1 MSIYYNSE
9 IKNICAYL
17 LKCRRKGKLMLRL
30 FKEVHGDWMG
40 EFEVAYIVSDE
51 ILTLAK
57 HLDDFKI
64 ETRTVDDGIAIKSNM
79 INGISYNDIK
89 TGCQVDF
96 NIFEKP
102 TAIILKA
109 SSPVPTLARFHVSL
123 NRDIDSVFNEELRPG
138 FTFYAEN
145 NKGGQTIILVTLT
158 LNGSGST
165 KYLDIEVETLDG
177 DTYELL
183 AVSADH
189 HMVEEGQLLIRD
201 KSNAKIRNLTDE
213 VFIEDRVGLPLRKVF
228 EDK

>member
-1 MSIYYNSE
+1 
-9 IKNICAYL
+9 
-17 LKCRRKGKLMLRL
+17 MLRL

-102 TAIILKA
+102 TAIILEA
-109 SSPVPTLARFHVSL
+109 SSPVPTLARFHISL
-123 NRDIDSVFNEELRPG
+123 NRDIDSTFNEELRPG

-183 AVSADH
+183 TISTDY

-201 KSNAKIRNLTDE
+201 KSNAKIRKLTDKF
-213 VFIEDRVGLPLRKVF
+213 FIEDSIGLPIRKVF

>member
-1 MSIYYNSE
+1 
-9 IKNICAYL
+9 
-17 LKCRRKGKLMLRL
+17 MLRL
-30 FKEVHGDWMG
+30 FKEVRGDWMG

-64 ETRTVDDGIAIKSNM
+64 ETRTVDDDIAIKSNM
-79 INGISYNDIK
+79 INGVSYNDIN
-89 TGCQVDF
+89 TGYQVDF

-102 TAIILKA
+102 TAIILEA
-109 SSPVPTLARFHVSL
+109 SSPVPTLVRFHVSL
-123 NRDIDSVFNEELRPG
+123 DRDIDSPFNEKLRPG

-183 AVSADH
+183 TVSTDYHIAS
-189 HMVEEGQLLIRD
+189 EGQLLIRD
-201 KSNAKIRNLTDE
+201 KSNMKVRTLTDNE
-213 VFIEDRVGLPLRKVF
+213 FFVEDMASLPYRKVF

>member
-1 MSIYYNSE
+1 
-9 IKNICAYL
+9 
-17 LKCRRKGKLMLRL
+17 MLRL

-201 KSNAKIRNLTDE
+201 KSNVKIRNLTDE

>member
-1 MSIYYNSE
+1 
-9 IKNICAYL
+9 
-17 LKCRRKGKLMLRL
+17 MLRL

-79 INGISYNDIK
+79 INGVSYNDIN

-102 TAIILKA
+102 TAIILEA

-123 NRDIDSVFNEELRPG
+123 NRDIDTTFSEELRPG
-138 FTFYAEN
+138 FTFYARN
-145 NKGGQTIILVTLT
+145 NKGERTIVLVTLT

-177 DTYELL
+177 DMYELL
-183 AVSADH
+183 AIPTDYHIAS
-189 HMVEEGQLLIRD
+189 EGQLLIRD
-201 KSNAKIRNLTDE
+201 KSIMKVRTLTDNE
-213 VFIEDRVGLPLRKVF
+213 FFVEDLASLPYRKVF

>member
-1 MSIYYNSE
+1 
-9 IKNICAYL
+9 
-17 LKCRRKGKLMLRL
+17 MLRL
-30 FKEVHGDWMG
+30 FKEVHGDRMG

-79 INGISYNDIK
+79 INCISYNDIK

-102 TAIILKA
+102 TAIILEA

-123 NRDIDSVFNEELRPG
+123 GRDIDSTFSEELRPG

-145 NKGGQTIILVTLT
+145 NKGEQTIILVTLT

-183 AVSADH
+183 AVSTDH
-189 HMVEEGQLLIRD
+189 HMVEEGYLLIRD

-213 VFIEDRVGLPLRKVF
+213 IFIEDRVGLPLRKVF

>member
-1 MSIYYNSE
+1 
-9 IKNICAYL
+9 
-17 LKCRRKGKLMLRL
+17 MLRL

-102 TAIILKA
+102 TAIILEA

-123 NRDIDSVFNEELRPG
+123 NRDIDSTFNEELRPG

-145 NKGGQTIILVTLT
+145 NKGGQTIVLVTLT

-177 DTYELL
+177 DMYELL
-183 AVSADH
+183 AISTDY

-201 KSNAKIRNLTDE
+201 KSNAKIRKLTNE
-213 VFIEDRVGLPLRKVF
+213 FFIEDRVGLPLRKVF

>member
-1 MSIYYNSE
+1 
-9 IKNICAYL
+9 
-17 LKCRRKGKLMLRL
+17 MLRL
-30 FKEVHGDWMG
+30 FKEVHGDVG

-51 ILTLAK
+51 MLTLAK
-57 HLDDFKI
+57 HLDDFEV

-102 TAIILKA
+102 TAIILEA
-109 SSPVPTLARFHVSL
+109 SSPAPTLARFHVSL
-123 NRDIDSVFNEELRPG
+123 NRDIDSTFTENLRPG

-145 NKGGQTIILVTLT
+145 SKGGQTIILITLT

-165 KYLDIEVETLDG
+165 KYLDIDVETLNG
-177 DTYELL
+177 DMYELL
-183 AVSADH
+183 TVSTDCH
-189 HMVEEGQLLIRD
+189 LVEEGQLLIRD
-201 KSNAKIRNLTDE
+201 KSNAKIRNLTNK
-213 VFIEDRVGLPLRKVF
+213 VFIGDMVGLPLRKVF

>member
-64 ETRTVDDGIAIKSNM
+64 KTRTVDDGIAIKSNM

-102 TAIILKA
+102 TAIILEA

-123 NRDIDSVFNEELRPG
+123 NRDIDSTFNEELRPG

-183 AVSADH
+183 AISTDY

-201 KSNAKIRNLTDE
+201 KSNAKIRKLTNE
-213 VFIEDRVGLPLRKVF
+213 FFIEDRVGLPLRKVF

>member
-1 MSIYYNSE
+1 MGIYYNSE

-102 TAIILKA
+102 TAIILEA

-213 VFIEDRVGLPLRKVF
+213 VFIEDRVGLPIRKVF

>member
-1 MSIYYNSE
+1 
-9 IKNICAYL
+9 
-17 LKCRRKGKLMLRL
+17 MLRL
-30 FKEVHGDWMG
+30 FKEAHGDWMG

-64 ETRTVDDGIAIKSNM
+64 ETRTVDNGIAIESNM
-79 INGISYNDIK
+79 IDGISYTDIK

-102 TAIILKA
+102 TAIILEA

-123 NRDIDSVFNEELRPG
+123 DRDIDSTFNEELRPG

-183 AVSADH
+183 AVSTDH
-189 HMVEEGQLLIRD
+189 HMVEEGQLFIKD
-201 KSNAKIRNLTDE
+201 KSNAKIRKLTDE

>member
-102 TAIILKA
+102 TAIILEA

>member
-1 MSIYYNSE
+1 MQE
-9 IKNICAYL
+9 
-17 LKCRRKGKLMLRL
+17 KGKFMLRL

-79 INGISYNDIK
+79 INGVSYNDIN

-102 TAIILKA
+102 TAIILEA

-123 NRDIDSVFNEELRPG
+123 NRDIDTTFSEELRPG
-138 FTFYAEN
+138 FTFYAGN
-145 NKGGQTIILVTLT
+145 NKGERTIVLVTLT

-177 DTYELL
+177 DMYELL
-183 AVSADH
+183 AIPTDYHIAS
-189 HMVEEGQLLIRD
+189 EGQLLIRD
-201 KSNAKIRNLTDE
+201 KSIMKVRTLTDNE
-213 VFIEDRVGLPLRKVF
+213 FFVEDLASLPYRKVF

>member
-1 MSIYYNSE
+1 
-9 IKNICAYL
+9 
-17 LKCRRKGKLMLRL
+17 MLRL
-30 FKEVHGDWMG
+30 FKEAHGDWMG
-40 EFEVAYIVSDE
+40 EFKVAYIVSDE

-64 ETRTVDDGIAIKSNM
+64 ETRTVDHGIAIESNM
-79 INGISYNDIK
+79 IDGISYNDIK

-102 TAIILKA
+102 TAIILEA

-123 NRDIDSVFNEELRPG
+123 DRDIDSTFNEELRPG
-138 FTFYAEN
+138 FTFYAKD
-145 NKGGQTIILVTLT
+145 NKGEQTIILVTLT

-183 AVSADH
+183 AVSTDH
-189 HMVEEGQLLIRD
+189 HIVEEGQLLIRD

>member
-1 MSIYYNSE
+1 
-9 IKNICAYL
+9 
-17 LKCRRKGKLMLRL
+17 MLRL
-30 FKEVHGDWMG
+30 FKEVRGDWMG

-64 ETRTVDDGIAIKSNM
+64 ETRTVDHGIAIESNM
-79 INGISYNDIK
+79 IDGISYNDIK

-102 TAIILKA
+102 TAIILEA

-123 NRDIDSVFNEELRPG
+123 DRDIDSTFNEELRPG

-158 LNGSGST
+158 LNGSGRT
-165 KYLDIEVETLDG
+165 KYLDIDVETLDG

-183 AVSADH
+183 AVSTDH

>member
-1 MSIYYNSE
+1 MSIYYNNE

-30 FKEVHGDWMG
+30 FKEAHGDWMG
-40 EFEVAYIVSDE
+40 EFKVAYIVSDE

-64 ETRTVDDGIAIKSNM
+64 EIRTVDNGIAIESNM
-79 INGISYNDIK
+79 INSISYNDIK

-102 TAIILKA
+102 TAIILEA

-123 NRDIDSVFNEELRPG
+123 DRDIDSTFNEELRPG

-145 NKGGQTIILVTLT
+145 NKGEQTIILVTLT

-165 KYLDIEVETLDG
+165 KYLDIDVETLDG

-183 AVSADH
+183 AVSTDH

>member
-64 ETRTVDDGIAIKSNM
+64 KTRTVDDGIAIKSNM

-102 TAIILKA
+102 TAIILEA

-123 NRDIDSVFNEELRPG
+123 NRDIDSAFNEELRPG

-183 AVSADH
+183 AISTDY

-201 KSNAKIRNLTDE
+201 KSNAKIRKLTNE
-213 VFIEDRVGLPLRKVF
+213 FFIEDRVGLPLRKVF

>member
-1 MSIYYNSE
+1 
-9 IKNICAYL
+9 
-17 LKCRRKGKLMLRL
+17 MLRL

-64 ETRTVDDGIAIKSNM
+64 KTRTVDDGIAIKSNM

-102 TAIILKA
+102 TAIILEA
-109 SSPVPTLARFHVSL
+109 SSPVPTLARFHISL
-123 NRDIDSVFNEELRPG
+123 TRDIDSTFNEELRPG

-145 NKGGQTIILVTLT
+145 NKGEQTIILVTLT

-183 AVSADH
+183 TISTDY
-189 HMVEEGQLLIRD
+189 HMTEEGQLLIRD
-201 KSNAKIRNLTDE
+201 KSNAKIRKLTNKF
-213 VFIEDRVGLPLRKVF
+213 FIEDKVGLPIRKVF

>member
-1 MSIYYNSE
+1 MSIYYNNE
-9 IKNICAYL
+9 IKNISAYL

-40 EFEVAYIVSDE
+40 EFKVAYIVSDE
-51 ILTLAK
+51 MLTLAK
-57 HLDDFKI
+57 HLDDFEV

-102 TAIILKA
+102 TAIILEA

-123 NRDIDSVFNEELRPG
+123 DRDIDSTFNEELRPG

-145 NKGGQTIILVTLT
+145 NKGEQTIILVTLT
-158 LNGSGST
+158 LNGFGCT
-165 KYLDIEVETLDG
+165 KYLDIDVETLDG

-183 AVSADH
+183 AVSTDH